1 MNKYAISDLHGRYD
15 LYEKVCEY
23 LKPDDIVYFLG
34 DACDRGPDGW
44 KLLKAI
50 YNNPQ
55 WNYLMGNHE
64 HMLME
69 AMKEYLHIEN
79 FYYDNPIELCIYNG
93 GLETLNGWIG
103 EGAPEEWIQKLSA
116 LPYYETLRLSES
128 EITIL
133 CHSGYTPGKKG
144 VLDIFFVDEAEQYL
158 WNREHM
164 YDKWPESSGNIY
176 MIIHGH
182 TPLKSPEVLFYA
194 DRHKI
199 DIDLASYNSGV
210 TCLLNLDS
218 LLPIYF
224 EI

>member
-15 LYEKVCEY
+15 LYEKVCEF

-64 HMLME
+64 HMLIE
-69 AMKEYLHIEN
+69 AMKEHLGIQN
-79 FYYDNPIELCIYNG
+79 SYYESPIELCLYNG
-93 GLETLNGWIG
+93 GLETLNGWIE
-103 EGAPEEWIQKLSA
+103 EGASEEWIHKLSA
-116 LPYYETLRLSES
+116 LPYREELRPAED
-128 EITIL
+128 EIMVL

-144 VLDIFFVDEAEQYL
+144 VLDILFLNEAEQYL

-164 YDKWPESSGNIY
+164 YDKWPENTNMY
-176 MIIHGH
+176 IIHGH
-182 TPLKSPEVLFYA
+182 TPLKKPEILVYA
-194 DRHKI
+194 DGHKY
-199 DIDLASYNSGV
+199 DIDLLSYSSGV
-210 TCLLNLDS
+210 TCLLDLDT

>member
-44 KLLKAI
+44 QLLKAI

-64 HMLME
+64 HMLIE
-69 AMKEYLHIEN
+69 AMKEYLGIEN
-79 FYYDNPIELCIYNG
+79 FYYEDPIELCLYNG
-93 GLETLNGWIG
+93 GLETLNGWIE
-103 EGAPEEWIQKLSA
+103 EGAPEEWIQKLGA
-116 LPYYETLRLSES
+116 LPYKETLKLEED
-128 EITIL
+128 EIIIL
-133 CHSGYTPGKKG
+133 CHAGYTPGEHN
-144 VLDIFFVDEAEQYL
+144 IFELFDDDVERYL

-164 YDKWPESSGNIY
+164 YNSWPDTGNTNIT
-176 MIIHGH
+176 IIHGH
-182 TPLKSPEVLFYA
+182 TPLKKPEILVYA
-194 DRHKI
+194 DGHKY
-199 DIDLASYNSGV
+199 DIDLSSYSSGA

>member
-93 GLETLNGWIG
+93 GLETLKGWID
-103 EGAPEEWIQKLSA
+103 EGCPEYWIGKLGA
-116 LPYYETLRLSES
+116 LPKK
-128 EITIL
+128 EILYPAEDERIIL
-133 CHSGYTPGKKG
+133 THSGYNPYHLMHND
-144 VLDIFFVDEAEQYL
+144 VEDYL
-158 WNREHM
+158 WNRDHM
-164 YDKWPESSGNIY
+164 GDPWLNDCVNTLVT
-176 MIIHGH
+176 MVHGH
-182 TPLKSPEVLFYA
+182 TPLKGPDILVYA
-194 DRHKI
+194 DRHKY
-199 DIDLASYNSGV
+199 DIDLASYKTGR
-210 TCLLNLDS
+210 TCLLDLDT

>member
-15 LYEKVCEY
+15 LYKKVCEY

-93 GLETLNGWIG
+93 GLETLKGWID
-103 EGAPEEWIQKLSA
+103 EGCPEYWIGKLGT
-116 LPYYETLRLSES
+116 LPKK
-128 EITIL
+128 EILYPAEDERIIL
-133 CHSGYTPGKKG
+133 THSGYNPYYLIHND
-144 VLDIFFVDEAEQYL
+144 VEDYL
-158 WNREHM
+158 WNRDHM
-164 YDKWPESSGNIY
+164 DDPWLNDCGNTLIT
-176 MIIHGH
+176 MVHGH
-182 TPLKSPEVLFYA
+182 TPVKGPNILVYA
-194 DRHKI
+194 DGHKI
-199 DIDLASYNSGV
+199 DIDLASYKTGR
-210 TCLLNLDS
+210 TCLFDLDS

>member
-69 AMKEYLHIEN
+69 AMKAYLHIEN

-93 GLETLNGWIG
+93 GLETLKGWID
-103 EGAPEEWIQKLSA
+103 EGCPEYWIGKLGA
-116 LPYYETLRLSES
+116 LPKK
-128 EITIL
+128 EILYLAEDERIIL
-133 CHSGYTPGKKG
+133 THSGYSPYHLMHND
-144 VLDIFFVDEAEQYL
+144 VEDYL
-158 WNREHM
+158 WNRDHM
-164 YDKWPESSGNIY
+164 GDPWLNDCGNTLIA
-176 MIIHGH
+176 MVHGH
-182 TPLKSPEVLFYA
+182 TPLKGPDILVYA
-194 DRHKI
+194 DRHKY
-199 DIDLASYNSGV
+199 DIDLASYKTGR
-210 TCLLNLDS
+210 TCLLDLDT

>member
-15 LYEKVCEY
+15 LYKLVCEY

-93 GLETLNGWIG
+93 GLETLRGWVH
-103 EGAPEEWIQKLSA
+103 EGCQDWWIKKLNA
-116 LPYYETLRLSES
+116 LPKKWELRPSED
-128 EITIL
+128 ELMVL
-133 CHSGYTPGKKG
+133 CHSGYTPKSRYA
-144 VLDIFFVDEAEQYL
+144 VDTILFDDEEKYL
-158 WNREHM
+158 WNRKHM
-164 YDKWPESSGNIY
+164 NDEWPDTNVYIV
-176 MIIHGH
+176 IHGH
-182 TPLKSPEVLFYA
+182 TPLKGPEILRYA
-194 DRHKI
+194 DGHKI
-199 DIDLASYNSGV
+199 DIDLASYKTGR
-210 TCLLNLDS
+210 TCLLDLDT